1 MSKKLAAPLR
11 KTQVT
16 EQAVSFETYANTN
29 DTARCR
35 NPEEDTVCLSDVVVF
50 VVVVPSFLLICHN
63 KLTWF

>member
-1 MSKKLAAPLR
+1 MQSSIVNMSKKLAAPLQ

-35 NPEEDTVCLSDVVVF
+35 NPE
-50 VVVVPSFLLICHN
+50 
-63 KLTWF
+63 